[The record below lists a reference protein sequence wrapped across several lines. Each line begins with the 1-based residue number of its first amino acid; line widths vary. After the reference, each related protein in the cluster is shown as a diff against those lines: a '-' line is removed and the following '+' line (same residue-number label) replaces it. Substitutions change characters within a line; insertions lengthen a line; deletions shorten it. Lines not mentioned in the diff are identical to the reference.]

1 MHLFSDIL
9 RFTEDRSCRMNRFL
23 VRLIRVLWY
32 VLPIGMGTS
41 ESVLFIIYLIQIYG
55 NVLLLT
61 LYNDKVVFLHGLS
74 SDSILALQLS

>member
-1 MHLFSDIL
+1 
-9 RFTEDRSCRMNRFL
+9 
-23 VRLIRVLWY
+23 
-32 VLPIGMGTS
+32 MGTS